1 MQFLLSA
8 YDGTDDMAL
17 ERRMRAR
24 EEHLAMAQNLKKS
37 GNFIWGGAILDDSDK
52 MVGSVIVYDFE
63 TREELENML
72 KTEPY
77 IKGDVWQNIKIE
89 NFRLANIQA

>member
-1 MQFLLSA
+1 
-8 YDGTDDMAL
+8 MAL

-24 EEHLAMAQNLKKS
+24 EEHLAMVQNLKES

-63 TREELENML
+63 SREELENML